1 MQKVDEI
8 IKCNETDKM
17 TKDEFEE
24 YKVKSYNESIG
35 DLKEEDGIDCPICK
49 NKGFIKYIQKQNNR
63 NYVKVKYC
71 ECMEQRE
78 MVKRAKK
85 SGLGEYVNKRFKDFI
100 AKEEWQKQCK
110 KMVFDY
116 CNASNDI
123 NNWFVVIG
131 QVGAGK
137 TLLCS
142 IVANNFL
149 FNLKKQVLYITW
161 TDFISRLKRDMMGEQ
176 TNEVSEY
183 LEEIKNVEVLFLD
196 EVLKKYNETDLKYL
210 MEIIN
215 YRYTKKL
222 ITLMTSEKEREDL
235 LNIDEATFS
244 RIIEMSG
251 KYFIEIPKDRNKNY
265 RLKKEDN

>member
-1 MQKVDEI
+1 MQKIDKVLNFKET
-8 IKCNETDKM
+8 NEM
-17 TKDEFEE
+17 TSEELEE
-24 YKVKSYNESIG
+24 YKVKLFNDSVG
-35 DLKEEDGIDCPICK
+35 DLNEEDGIDCPICK
-49 NKGFIKYIQKQNNR
+49 NKGFVKYLTKQNNWLHEVAKR
-63 NYVKVKYC
+63 C
-71 ECMEQRE
+71 ECMKKRQS
-78 MVKRAKK
+78 VKTAKK
-85 SGLGEYVNKRFKDFI
+85 SGLGEYLNKRFKDFN
-100 AKEEWQKQCK
+100 AKEDWQKQCQ
-110 KMVFDY
+110 MTMFDY
-116 CNASNDI
+116 CKNSENI
-123 NNWFVVIG
+123 SNWFVVVG

-161 TDFISRLKRDMMGEQ
+161 TDFISRLKRDMMGDN

-183 LEEIKNVEVLFLD
+183 LEELKNVEVLFLD
-196 EVLKKYNETDLKYL
+196 EVLKKYNDTDLKYL

-265 RLKKEDN
+265 RLRKEDN